1 MAQFVNTATQCT
13 ILNDPEDHTPKNV
26 IYSDD
31 KEERSLSSLF
41 NMFGIKYNRVT
52 RSTTESNCSNCSNC
66 SNSPI
71 SRGRVLPIDTDLPL
85 NISDSPIGRLS
96 IIDNSLSEYTLMP
109 WQNYEENTP
118 TTPQTYEHPWL

>member
-1 MAQFVNTATQCT
+1 MAQFIDKATQCI
-13 ILNDPEDHTPKNV
+13 ILNDTTDSNIPKNI

-52 RSTTESNCSNCSNC
+52 RSTTESNCSNCSI
-66 SNSPI
+66 SPI
-71 SRGRVLPIDTDLPL
+71 SRGRVIPIDTNLPK
-85 NISDSPIGRLS
+85 NISNMPVGRTS

-109 WQNYEENTP
+109 WQNYDINTP
-118 TTPQTYEHPWL
+118 TTPNSYEHPWL